1 MKTITFYSAVL
12 FLFLVSQLSF
22 GQENYQRKI
31 EALKVEKQRVIEQEK
46 DALKFEV
53 KDINKRLENGDITEN
68 EARILK
74 EEVAK
79 QRALNIEN
87 RVAIIE
93 NRIALLERNEGDVL
107 TLTESDTIYG

>member
-1 MKTITFYSAVL
+1 MKTITFYSTIL
-12 FLFLVSQLSF
+12 LLFLVAHSVW
-22 GQENYQRKI
+22 GQEDYQKKI
-31 EALKVEKQRVIEQEK
+31 EALKIEKQRIIEQEK

-53 KDINKRLENGDITEN
+53 RDINQRLEDGDISEN

-87 RVAIIE
+87 RVAIVE
-93 NRIALLERNEGDVL
+93 NQIA
-107 TLTESDTIYG
+107 